1 MESVQRNMRVTLS
14 REQVLLEKNLPY
26 LATIASVSPY
36 VGLFGTVWGIM
47 NSFRGLAGASQAT
60 LSAVAPGISEA
71 LVATAI
77 GLFAA
82 IPALVAGV
90 ERRILVS
97 PISDINKSSVVLAAA
112 HVAKVTEF
120 IRMGG
125 AHAVAALAYGTKSIL
140 PVNKIVGPG
149 NAFVAE
155 AKNFFSGQGKLPPN
169 VRNRIMEAA
178 TTSYDRYK
186 KIAEEAVADAKRLAN
201 ATGVPI
207 EFLYKVPMPNPE
219 IIIQEI
225 LNDDDNRDP
234 ENQEPVIEEAPADL
248 PPIPKGLEKKFK
260 QKKGLADDDVLS
272 EADQQEL
279 LQYWIKMWN
288 RWPPEKKDEYLL
300 NPEN

>member
-1 MESVQRNMRVTLS
+1 
-14 REQVLLEKNLPY
+14 
-26 LATIASVSPY
+26 
-36 VGLFGTVWGIM
+36 
-47 NSFRGLAGASQAT
+47 
-60 LSAVAPGISEA
+60 
-71 LVATAI
+71 
-77 GLFAA
+77 
-82 IPALVAGV
+82 
-90 ERRILVS
+90 
-97 PISDINKSSVVLAAA
+97 
-112 HVAKVTEF
+112 
-120 IRMGG
+120 
-125 AHAVAALAYGTKSIL
+125 
-140 PVNKIVGPG
+140 
-149 NAFVAE
+149 
-155 AKNFFSGQGKLPPN
+155 
-169 VRNRIMEAA
+169 MEAA

-234 ENQEPVIEEAPADL
+234 ENQEPVIEETPTDL